1 MDKTQMATELKL
13 DEGEVKIGGRHVV
26 YNDHLGFA
34 TLGIGRLVDRRRGGG
49 ISDAEALMLLSN
61 DIEERHQLLLRSMPV
76 YKSLDAVRQ
85 RAVLNMSFQLGVQG
99 VLEFKRMIAALT
111 RRDYA
116 AAAVECLMSD
126 YGKQTPAR
134 AKRVA
139 DMIETGKPPKRTSSK
154 GA

>member
-1 MDKTQMATELKL
+1 MAAELRR
-13 DEGEVKIGGRHVV
+13 DEGEVKVGGRHVV

-49 ISDAEALMLLSN
+49 LSDAEVLYLLSN
-61 DIEERHQLLLRSMPV
+61 DIDERHALLSRSMPV
-76 YKSLDAVRQ
+76 YASLDEVRQ
-85 RAVLNMSFQLGVQG
+85 RAVLNMSFQLGVKG

-126 YGKQTPAR
+126 YGKQTPGR

-139 DMIETGKPPKRTSSK
+139 DMIETGKIQKPTPKK

>member
-1 MDKTQMATELKL
+1 MDKAQMAAELRL
-13 DEGEVKIGGRHVV
+13 DEGEVKIGDRHVV

-49 ISDAEALMLLSN
+49 ISDAEALHLLTN
-61 DIEERHQLLLRSMPV
+61 DIDERHELLQRSMPV

-85 RAVLNMSFQLGVQG
+85 RAILNMSFQLGVEG
-99 VLEFKRMIAALT
+99 LLKFKRMIAALT
-111 RRDYA
+111 RRDYGT
-116 AAAVECLMSD
+116 AAVEALMSD

-139 DMIETGKPPKRTSSK
+139 DMIETGKPPKRAINK